1 MEERIVFGKSMF
13 QEKMDENRFGFDA
26 QFRATTESDP
36 LAVHKFM
43 RREAWELKGLHDLC
57 QWLVDRGC
65 NMGLCIEVGSFM
77 GESALVFAQYF
88 DAVICVDPFEFVGPG
103 FDENIDNLNQAG
115 LSKDIVRQGFRD
127 NTSAVNN
134 IALIEKPDSAVNLRA
149 DIVYID
155 SEHTFVACL
164 TAINSWKDKVTWVTG
179 HDYVCADVKL
189 AVDSVGK
196 AVVFEDHSWVLE
208 R

>member
-26 QFRATTESDP
+26 QFRANAENDP

-57 QWLVDRGC
+57 QWLVDHGC

-88 DAVICVDPFEFVGPG
+88 DAVICVDPFEFVRRL
-103 FDENIDNLNQAG
+103 FASFMRE
-115 LSKDIVRQGFRD
+115 
-127 NTSAVNN
+127 
-134 IALIEKPDSAVNLRA
+134 
-149 DIVYID
+149 
-155 SEHTFVACL
+155 
-164 TAINSWKDKVTWVTG
+164 
-179 HDYVCADVKL
+179 
-189 AVDSVGK
+189 
-196 AVVFEDHSWVLE
+196 
-208 R
+208 

>member
-1 MEERIVFGKSMF
+1 
-13 QEKMDENRFGFDA
+13 
-26 QFRATTESDP
+26 
-36 LAVHKFM
+36 
-43 RREAWELKGLHDLC
+43 
-57 QWLVDRGC
+57 
-65 NMGLCIEVGSFM
+65 
-77 GESALVFAQYF
+77 
-88 DAVICVDPFEFVGPG
+88 
-103 FDENIDNLNQAG
+103 LNQAG
-115 LSKDIVRQGFRD
+115 LSRDIVRQGFRD
-127 NTSAVNN
+127 NTSAMNN

-164 TAINSWKDKVTWVTG
+164 TAINRWKDKVTWVTG